1 MCYGSKYGCARFSLF
16 AAGVGAICI
25 IVALIWDT
33 LSNVDPE
40 KYCEKDG
47 EYVKCGFEAQEA
59 DCHLED
65 LLSTHLDFKYKYD
78 SDKFLAWQFG
88 VLSEDDAEDIKRAG
102 NVFFS
107 LNLIGLVA
115 MVLSLITGVS
125 YAAGCRRFA
134 FLVMFLGGLACIAG
148 AAVWQ
153 ADGCDAQYRKEDD
166 DTDWMLGGSVY
177 LAYVGGALS
186 VLGGI
191 MEFF

>member
-1 MCYGSKYGCARFSLF
+1 MCYGSKYGMSRFSLF

-33 LSNVDPE
+33 LSNVNAE
-40 KYCEKDG
+40 KHCEKDG

-65 LLSTHLDFKYKYD
+65 FLGFHLDYKYKYD
-78 SDKFLAWQFG
+78 TNNFLAASL
-88 VLSEDDAEDIKRAG
+88 LSEDDAEDIKRAG

-153 ADGCDAQYRKEDD
+153 ADGCDAQYRKEDNNNFK
-166 DTDWMLGGSVY
+166 LGGSVY